1 MYPYNPFLLKISF
14 PFKSPLG
21 SGDSSCGFVN
31 SGFETRADGLQC
43 LGFPLPLPCSSLHP
57 WGLGARITLVGVQIL
72 HGEGSDVVSVFGK
85 ALQCLCPGSGWPFQ
99 FSSASHASRLGC
111 CLQKKEGGA
120 GWRLAIRTA
129 PAFHPFPFFSFNE
142 PKITSRV

>member
-31 SGFETRADGLQC
+31 SGFETRARWTSVPGIPSLC
-43 LGFPLPLPCSSLHP
+43 HAPLCI
-57 WGLGARITLVGVQIL
+57 LGAWCKDHTSRCANTTWGRKR
-72 HGEGSDVVSVFGK
+72 GERFARHYNVCAQG
-85 ALQCLCPGSGWPFQ
+85 QGWPFQ

-120 GWRLAIRTA
+120 GWRFSNPHSTSIST
-129 PAFHPFPFFSFNE
+129 PFPFLASMNQ
-142 PKITSRV
+142 K